1 MPLRPNFRDLIKGQ
15 RMKGLVPLVLTLATS
30 GAQPAMA
37 GAFDGNWSGQIA
49 PTGACRGVATMTIT
63 VSGDTLSGLMHNSPR
78 NIKPFKGTVDAE
90 GNGKFTTQLGYP
102 GTIKFTAEH
111 FDANWTS
118 GECQR
123 HSLGDRAPDAKQ
135 TAALLAQR
143 AQAQATYDDLT
154 ARAAGGDR
162 SVDFTLLRSSYPF
175 TRQWDP
181 DSAASGPIMEQA
193 DVAAQGKDCGVAL
206 EKTEEVLKVDFTT
219 IHAHRVR
226 SDCLKGDAARI
237 ESRIADGMMD
247 SLTHGS
253 DGSSENS
260 AYLVMSRHEEADI
273 LARKDILLRTRDVEV
288 RGSNGHFY
296 DVAHGISVRYG
307 LREQTV
313 YFDVTAQVTGRN
325 SALAAAN
332 SVTSTLP

>member
-1 MPLRPNFRDLIKGQ
+1 MKEQI
-15 RMKGLVPLVLTLATS
+15 MKGLVALAITLAPL

-37 GAFDGNWSGQIA
+37 GAYDGNWIGQIP

-63 VSGDTLSGLMHNSPR
+63 VSGDTLSGLMHNNPH
-78 NIKPFKGTVDAE
+78 NIKAFKGTVDAE
-90 GNGKFTTQLGYP
+90 GNGKFTTQLGHP

-111 FDANWTS
+111 FDANWSS
-118 GECQR
+118 GDCQR
-123 HSLGDRAPDAKQ
+123 HSLGDRAPDANQ
-135 TAALLAQR
+135 TAALLARR
-143 AQAQATYDDLT
+143 AQAQATYDELT
-154 ARAAGGDR
+154 ARAATGDR
-162 SVDFTLLRSSYPF
+162 SVDFALLRSSYPF

-181 DSAASGPIMEQA
+181 DGAASGPIMEQA

-206 EKTEEVLKVDFTT
+206 EKTEEVLKIDFTA

-237 ESRIADGMMD
+237 ESRIADGLMD
-247 SLTHGS
+247 SLSHGV
-253 DGSSENS
+253 DGGSETS
-260 AYLVMSRHEEADI
+260 AYLVMSQHEESDV
-273 LARKDILLRTRDVEV
+273 LARKGILLRTRDVEV

-307 LREQTV
+307 VRVEAV
-313 YFDVTAQVTGRN
+313 YFDVTAEVTGRN

-332 SVTSTLP
+332 AVAATLP